1 MKKKNTGMIW
11 GLCFLFLV
19 AAIAVFVFGVPKKEK
34 ETLSFAQNTTAT
46 EQTAA
51 QKETLA
57 PKKNQKDTTA
67 ENAVYV
73 SGAVK
78 HPGLYRYHG
87 KKRVDDAINA
97 AGGFC
102 KNASMQN
109 INPAQFLQDGEKIVV
124 LTKKQ
129 AKKQKMTTESSTA
142 MPNATKNGQ
151 DPQAASRI
159 NINQASLEEL
169 MQLPGIGE
177 AKAKM
182 ILDYRTQN
190 GSFQKAEDIMKI
202 SGIKEG
208 VYNKIKDSITV

>member
-1 MKKKNTGMIW
+1 MKNKNTGMIW
-11 GLCFLFLV
+11 GLCFFLV
-19 AAIAVFVFGVPKKEK
+19 IAAIAIYFFGLPKKEK
-34 ETLSFAQNTTAT
+34 KVLSFVENTTAL

-51 QKETLA
+51 PKKTLT
-57 PKKNQKDTTA
+57 PKKNQKESTA

-78 HPGLYRYHG
+78 HPGLYRYYG
-87 KKRVDDAINA
+87 KKRIDDAINA

-102 KNASMQN
+102 KNASKES
-109 INPAQFLQDGEKIVV
+109 INLAQFLQDGEQIVV

-129 AKKQKMTTESSTA
+129 AKKQNKAGSDRTKETQSIQNQKSSS
-142 MPNATKNGQ
+142 KV
-151 DPQAASRI
+151 
-159 NINQASLEEL
+159 NINLASVEEL

-190 GSFQKAEDIMKI
+190 GSFQKVEDIMKI

-208 VYNKIKDSITV
+208 VYNKIKDNITV